1 MDQEVTCFD
10 ENLKKQIIGNIK
22 TRKQIK
28 DESVDILNQILQT
41 MKTQNLQIQ
50 AQNLQIQGQN
60 DDIQA
65 QNLQVQAQ
73 NLQIHAQND
82 DIQAQNLQIHALY
95 KDIQAQNHQ
104 IQAQKEINEALEK
117 DVLEIKAKISPFN
130 KRKNLEFFLRAY
142 FGIPFKRK
150 ITNQTQIL
158 YAMFEELRENFRLNQ
173 NKIIKKVKDLKI
185 ICFRTVTLS
194 CKNGKF
200 HEKYTSD
207 EKVIGEI
214 LFKIIEFFRK
224 QKDFTIHNSIIFN
237 AFDDSKKLY
246 GDLCEKVHEKE
257 VILSV
262 DLFFYQATDLK
273 MVPFIVLSD
282 FYYPIQKKITKELAS
297 DSEKYEYL
305 DLMFDAW
312 II

>member
-41 MKTQNLQIQ
+41 MKTQNLQIHS
-50 AQNLQIQGQN
+50 
-60 DDIQA
+60 
-65 QNLQVQAQ
+65 Q
-73 NLQIHAQND
+73 NLQIHS
-82 DIQAQNLQIHALY
+82 QNLQINALY
-95 KDIQAQNHQ
+95 KDF
-104 IQAQKEINEALEK
+104 QAQKEINVATEK
-117 DVLEIKAKISPFN
+117 DLSEIKAKISPFN

-158 YAMFEELRENFRLNQ
+158 YAMFEELKENFRLNQ
-173 NKIIKKVKDLKI
+173 NKIIETIKDLKI
-185 ICFRTVTLS
+185 NCHRTITLS

-200 HEKYTSD
+200 NEKYTSD
-207 EKVIGEI
+207 EKIIREI

-224 QKDFTIHNSIIFN
+224 PKDFTVYNSMIFN

-246 GDLCEKVHEKE
+246 GDLCENVHEKE
-257 VILSV
+257 VMQSV
-262 DLFFYQATDLK
+262 DLFFDQATDLN
-273 MVPFIVLSD
+273 MVPFIVLTD
-282 FYYPIQKKITKELAS
+282 FYYPIQKKITNELAS
-297 DSEKYEYL
+297 DSQKYKYL
-305 DLMFDAW
+305 DLMFEATG
-312 II
+312 